1 MSTEETRDPKT
12 LDTDVTASETPPE
25 YTQDGASEAVKP
37 VGDLHLV
44 EALAMADELVKTRIE
59 KIHEAGEKM
68 VSEAVESME
77 SLMNSVLDTAEAAN
91 Q

>member
-25 YTQDGASEAVKP
+25 DTQE
-37 VGDLHLV
+37 
-44 EALAMADELVKTRIE
+44 
-59 KIHEAGEKM
+59 
-68 VSEAVESME
+68 
-77 SLMNSVLDTAEAAN
+77 DT

>member
-25 YTQDGASEAVKP
+25 DTQEGASEAVKP

-44 EALAMADELVKTRIE
+44 EALAMAD
-59 KIHEAGEKM
+59 
-68 VSEAVESME
+68 
-77 SLMNSVLDTAEAAN
+77 
-91 Q
+91 